1 MNNKETNSKYHRAK
15 WWQLALFPLNNTA
28 TNLYMTLMGYIS
40 YYLVG
45 FAGIGVV
52 VAGTIMTA
60 MRIWDGVTDPIIGF
74 VLDKTDGKFG
84 KNRPFMVLGNIT
96 LAIMAIIIFKTT
108 HLVPKQFSLIYF
120 IFVYAIYI
128 VGYTLQCVVTKSA
141 QSCLTNDPS
150 QRPIFALFDGVY
162 NTVLFSVMGY
172 VVMNVWY
179 KQYNGFTL
187 ELFNTFLTF
196 TVVTS
201 AIFTVL
207 AVIAIWGK
215 DRTEYFGTGVPV
227 KVTFKDYWEVLKHNR
242 AIQMLVVAASSDKLA
257 GTIAQNSIVTVM
269 LYGVVCGDVGIGGQ
283 LGMIMM
289 VPNMLIMFF
298 GVGYIARKL
307 GQRKAMVYGSLFGLI
322 FNVAL
327 IALFIF
333 GDPTTLSL
341 TNISLFTVLFLSF
354 TILGKGAAGVAG
366 SIVIPMTAD
375 CADYETY
382 RSGKYVPGL
391 MGTLFSFVDKVISSL
406 GTTIVSLSIAA
417 IGFTAAQ
424 PTAETP
430 YTTSILVVSL
440 ALMFGLTIFGLVCNL
455 IAMKFYPLTKEK
467 MEEIQDAIAEIKE
480 KAKAEAKEIA

>member
-1 MNNKETNSKYHRAK
+1 
-15 WWQLALFPLNNTA
+15 
-28 TNLYMTLMGYIS
+28 MTLMGYIS

-74 VLDKTDGKFG
+74 ILDKTNGKFG

-96 LAIMAIIIFKTT
+96 LAVMAIIIFKTT
-108 HLVPKQFSLIYF
+108 HLVPKKFSLIYF

-162 NTVLFSVMGY
+162 NTVLFTVIGY

-187 ELFNTFLTF
+187 ELFDTFLKF
-196 TVVTS
+196 TVVLS
-201 AIFTVL
+201 AFFTIL

-215 DRTEYFGTGVPV
+215 DRTEYFGTGEPV

-242 AIQMLVVAASSDKLA
+242 AIQMLVVSASSDKLA

-283 LGMIMM
+283 LGMVMM
-289 VPNMLIMFF
+289 IPNMLIMFF

-307 GQRKAMVYGSLFGLI
+307 GQRKAMIYGSLGGII

-327 IALFIF
+327 VLLFIL

-341 TNISLFTVLFLSF
+341 TNISLFTVLFLTF

-391 MGTLFSFVDKVISSL
+391 MGTLFSFVDKIISSF

-417 IGFTAAQ
+417 IGFTTTQ
-424 PTAETP
+424 PTADTP
-430 YTTSILVVSL
+430 YTPAILGISL
-440 ALMFGLTIFGLVCNL
+440 ALMFGLTIFGLVCNV

-467 MEEIQDAIAEIKE
+467 MEEIQEAIAEIKS
-480 KAKAEAKEIA
+480 KKIA

>member
-1 MNNKETNSKYHRAK
+1 MKNNATNSKYHRAK

-74 VLDKTDGKFG
+74 ILDKTNGKFG

-96 LAIMAIIIFKTT
+96 LAVMAIIIFKTT
-108 HLVPKQFSLIYF
+108 HLVPKKFSLIYF

-162 NTVLFSVMGY
+162 NTVLFTVIGY

-187 ELFNTFLTF
+187 ELFDTFLKF
-196 TVVTS
+196 TVVLS
-201 AIFTVL
+201 AFFTIL

-215 DRTEYFGTGVPV
+215 DRTEYFGTGEPV

-242 AIQMLVVAASSDKLA
+242 AIQMLVVSASSDKLA

-283 LGMIMM
+283 LGMVMM
-289 VPNMLIMFF
+289 IPNMLIMFF

-307 GQRKAMVYGSLFGLI
+307 GQRKAMIYGSLGGII

-327 IALFIF
+327 VLLFIL

-341 TNISLFTVLFLSF
+341 TNISLFTVLFLTF

-391 MGTLFSFVDKVISSL
+391 MGTLFSFVDKIISSF

-417 IGFTAAQ
+417 IGFTTTQ
-424 PTAETP
+424 PTADTP
-430 YTTSILVVSL
+430 YTPAILGISL
-440 ALMFGLTIFGLVCNL
+440 ALMFGLTIFGLVCNV

-467 MEEIQDAIAEIKE
+467 MEEIQEAIAEIKS
-480 KAKAEAKEIA
+480 KKIA

>member
-1 MNNKETNSKYHRAK
+1 MKNNATNSKYHRAK

-74 VLDKTDGKFG
+74 ILDKTNGRFG

-96 LAIMAIIIFKTT
+96 LAVMAIIIFKTT
-108 HLVPKQFSLIYF
+108 HLVPKKFSLIYF

-162 NTVLFSVMGY
+162 NTVLFTVIGY

-187 ELFNTFLTF
+187 ELFDTFLKF
-196 TVVTS
+196 TVVLS
-201 AIFTVL
+201 ALFTIL
-207 AVIAIWGK
+207 AVIAIWSK
-215 DRTEYFGTGVPV
+215 DRTEYFGTGEPV

-242 AIQMLVVAASSDKLA
+242 AIQMLVVSASSDKLA

-283 LGMIMM
+283 LGMVMM
-289 VPNMLIMFF
+289 IPNMLIMFF

-307 GQRKAMVYGSLFGLI
+307 GQRKAMIYGSLGGII

-327 IALFIF
+327 VLLFIL

-341 TNISLFTVLFLSF
+341 TNISLFTVLFLTF

-391 MGTLFSFVDKVISSL
+391 MGTLFSFVDKIISSF

-417 IGFTAAQ
+417 IGFTTTQ
-424 PTAETP
+424 PTADTP
-430 YTTSILVVSL
+430 YTPAILGISL
-440 ALMFGLTIFGLVCNL
+440 ALMFGLTIFGLVCNV

-467 MEEIQDAIAEIKE
+467 MEEIQEAIAEIKS
-480 KAKAEAKEIA
+480 KKIA

>member
-1 MNNKETNSKYHRAK
+1 MKNKETKAVYHRAK

-28 TNLYMTLMGYIS
+28 TNLYMALMGYIS

-52 VAGTIMTA
+52 VAGTVMTA

-74 VLDKTDGKFG
+74 ILDKTNGKFG

-96 LAIMAIIIFKTT
+96 LAVMSIIIFKTT
-108 HLVPKQFSLIYF
+108 HLVPEKFSLIYF

-162 NTVLFSVMGY
+162 NTVLFTVIGY

-187 ELFNTFLTF
+187 ELFDTFLKF
-196 TVVTS
+196 TVIIS

-207 AVIAIWGK
+207 SVVAIWGK
-215 DRTEYFGTGVPV
+215 DRTEYFGTGEPI

-242 AIQMLVVAASSDKLA
+242 AIQMLVVSASSDKLA
-257 GTIAQNSIVTVM
+257 GTIAQNSIVIIM
-269 LYGVVCGDVGIGGQ
+269 LYGVVCGNVGIGGQ
-283 LGMIMM
+283 LGMVMM
-289 VPNMLIMFF
+289 IPNMLIMFF

-307 GQRKAMVYGSLFGLI
+307 GQRKAMIYGSLGGII

-327 IALFIF
+327 VLLFIL
-333 GDPTTLSL
+333 GDPKTLSL
-341 TNISLFTVLFLSF
+341 TNISLFTVLFLTF

-391 MGTLFSFVDKVISSL
+391 MGTLFSFVDKIISSF

-417 IGFTAAQ
+417 IGFTTTQ
-424 PTAETP
+424 PTADTP
-430 YTTSILVVSL
+430 YTSAILWISL
-440 ALMFGLTIFGLVCNL
+440 ALMFGLTIFGLVCNV
-455 IAMKFYPLTKEK
+455 IAMKYYPLTKEK
-467 MEEIQDAIAEIKE
+467 MEEIQEAIAEIKN
-480 KAKAEAKEIA
+480 KKTA